1 MKLRT
6 IVVVLIVIL
15 ATALAFDLY
24 LPVKKDFRQFDPVVV
39 GKLDAEMWRSYYEK
53 KPVRLFFQLSQLMRT
68 QFHAPYVRS
77 HFIAYYSAKAAFV
90 FKDGRNRIQYAGALP
105 YLKTY
110 FSQLNDLSKVPFNF
124 FKLAEEE
131 LEWWIVRREGDK
143 YTPSDWEGI
152 LAREG
157 EIMYSIPKEKFMDYA
172 RDRVAAMVLRDQKG
186 QSITEQDW
194 MAITQLCIQ
203 AWTKFHS
210 VVQPRTSSAP

>member
-1 MKLRT
+1 MKRRT
-6 IVVVLIVIL
+6 IVVILLVVL

-24 LPVKKDFRQFDPVVV
+24 LPVKKDFRQFDPAAV
-39 GKLDAEMWRSYYEK
+39 GRLDAEMWRSYYEK
-53 KPVRLFFQLSQLMRT
+53 RPVRLFFQLSRLMRT
-68 QFHAPYVRS
+68 QFHAPYIRS
-77 HFIAYYSAKAAFV
+77 HFIAYQSAKAAFV
-90 FKDGRNRIQYAGALP
+90 FKEGRNRIQYAGALP

-131 LEWWIVRREGDK
+131 LEWWIIRREGEK
-143 YTPSDWEGI
+143 FTPSDWEAV

-157 EIMYSIPKEKFMDYA
+157 EIMYSIPKENFMDYA

-194 MAITQLCIQ
+194 QTITQMCIS
-203 AWTKFHS
+203 AWTKFHA
-210 VVQPRTSSAP
+210 VVQPRISSAP